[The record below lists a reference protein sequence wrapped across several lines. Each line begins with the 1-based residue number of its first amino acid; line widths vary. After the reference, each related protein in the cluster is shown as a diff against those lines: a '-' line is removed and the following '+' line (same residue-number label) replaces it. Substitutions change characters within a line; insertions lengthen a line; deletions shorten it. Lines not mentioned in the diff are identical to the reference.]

1 MDLTEAA
8 KKAEPHRRRDFW
20 AGFGCTTLVIILF
33 VAMTIPGWRLNT
45 GLGVMLTI
53 FALGLAIG
61 AVFWAFAAKRRRV
74 AYGILTALGVALA
87 IPLLLM
93 GACFIA
99 FSSGLH

>member
-33 VAMTIPGWRLNT
+33 VAMTIPGWGLNT

-61 AVFWAFAAKRRRV
+61 
-74 AYGILTALGVALA
+74 
-87 IPLLLM
+87 P
-93 GACFIA
+93 
-99 FSSGLH
+99 SSGPSRPSGAGSPTGS